1 MKDLQQKGKVAVAM
15 SGGVDSSVAAA
26 LLMKLGFEVFGITFD
41 LSVLSAGAIEDAKAV
56 AEKLNIAHYVVNVR
70 DTFEKNVIDHFCH
83 EYGCGRTPN
92 PCVQCNRKIKFG
104 VLLHE
109 ALALGADFLATGH
122 YVRKVFNEE
131 KQRYLL
137 TRAADL
143 HKDQTYMLYGLS
155 QRQLKHAL
163 FPLGDFE
170 KRDIRKLATE
180 LDLIVADKP
189 ESQEICFIEDDDYG
203 RFLKE
208 RMPKLV
214 QPGYFK
220 DTQGNIVGK
229 HEGVAFYTIGQ
240 RKGLGLALGSP
251 VYVVDI
257 LPREKV
263 VVVGKNEETFSSG
276 LIAEDL
282 NFLPF
287 DWPQES
293 LEVGAKIRYSASPT
307 KAIIMPLDGNRVKCT
322 FAEPQRAITP
332 GQAVVFY
339 EGDVL
344 IGGGTI
350 VKAEG

>member
-1 MKDLQQKGKVAVAM
+1 MKNLQHKGKVAVAM

-56 AEKLNIAHYVVNVR
+56 ADKLNIAHYVVDVR
-70 DTFEKNVIDHFCH
+70 DDFKNNVINYFCQ

-92 PCVQCNRKIKFG
+92 PCVQCNIKIKFG
-104 VLLHE
+104 VLLQK
-109 ALALGADFLATGH
+109 ALTLGADFLATGH
-122 YVRKVFNEE
+122 YVRKVFDEE
-131 KQRYLL
+131 TQRYLL
-137 TRAADL
+137 KMAADL
-143 HKDQTYMLYGLS
+143 YKDQTYMLYGLN
-155 QRQLKHAL
+155 QQQLKHAL

-170 KRDIRKLATE
+170 KKDIRKLATE

-208 RMPKLV
+208 RMPQLV

-257 LPREKV
+257 LPQENV
-263 VVVGKNEETFSSG
+263 VVVGKNEETFSSE

-287 DWPQES
+287 DWPQEPF
-293 LEVGAKIRYSASPT
+293 ETAAKIRYSASPAPV
-307 KAIIMPLDGNRVKCT
+307 KVIPLEDGQVKCL
-322 FAEPQRAITP
+322 FAKPQRAITS

-339 EGDVL
+339 DGDVL

-350 VKAEG
+350 VKDKE